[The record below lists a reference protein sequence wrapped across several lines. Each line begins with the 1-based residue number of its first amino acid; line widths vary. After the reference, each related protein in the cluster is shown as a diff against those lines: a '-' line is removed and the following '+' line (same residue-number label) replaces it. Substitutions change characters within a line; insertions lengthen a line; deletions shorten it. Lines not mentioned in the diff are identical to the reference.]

1 MGAGEVTAALGAAPA
16 PEAPGGRDP
25 AESTVRGRGRAGRSR
40 QMLRYAG
47 RRLAYSVP
55 VVLVASFVF
64 FWAVR
69 STFDPLTKLRQA
81 RDPGVLARE
90 TARLGLDRPVVEQYL
105 LWMKAFVTGDWGV
118 STRTGD
124 RAEGMIGSA
133 LGTTLQLVVWAVLF
147 AVIVALLIGTYS
159 AARQYSAGDHLLT
172 GLSYLGVAMPAFWLG
187 LMLIQVFA
195 VWPREQFGL
204 SQPPLYFV
212 GLHSPGASGINAD
225 YFRHLVLP
233 VMTLTIGL
241 IASWSRFS
249 RASMLE
255 ALHSDYVRTARAK
268 GVPPR
273 RIFFRHAL
281 RNSLAPFVTVVAAD
295 TALLIGGLVVT
306 EQIFAIS
313 GMGRLF
319 LDSLLAGDV
328 FVLLPWMLIVALA
341 MVLFN
346 LAADLG
352 YALLD
357 PRVTLR

>member
-1 MGAGEVTAALGAAPA
+1 MGSGKVTEALRAAPA
-16 PEAPGGRDP
+16 PEGRHSEGRG
-25 AESTVRGRGRAGRSR
+25 AQGRGRVGRSR
-40 QMLRYAG
+40 QMLRYVV

-90 TARLGLDRPVVEQYL
+90 SARLGLDRPVLEQYG

-124 RAEGMIGSA
+124 RAQAMIGSA
-133 LGTTLQLVVWAVLF
+133 LGTTLQLIGWAVLF
-147 AVIVALLIGTYS
+147 AVVVALAIGTYS

-187 LMLIQVFA
+187 LLLIQVFA
-195 VWPREQFGL
+195 IWPREQFGL
-204 SQPPLYFV
+204 EQPPLYFV
-212 GLHSPGASGINAD
+212 GLHSPGMSGVNAD

-233 VMTLTIGL
+233 VMTLTVGL

-255 ALHSDYVRTARAK
+255 ALNSDYVKTARAK

-273 RIFFRHAL
+273 RIFLRHAL

-328 FVLLPWMLIVALA
+328 YVLLPWMLIVALA